1 MVDQA
6 TANEGAT
13 SAPVSPLAPPA
24 SPPGPEPILS
34 ISEQATANSSRRFN
48 SPRILKRI
56 YETPFRT
63 KNPTHG
69 RYLDEVTAWGMDA
82 AGRGPLNQAGSYI
95 GVAIIILASMDAE
108 RDAGCLEE
116 AENPAQCPARV
127 YGLRPSSLLTM
138 ASVVVGIASAIS
150 MPFVGAIVDH
160 TSHRKTVGAAT
171 AFLVCAVTGIQIF
184 LSGSTWFACLIL
196 EIVGGY
202 ALIMHFMSVM
212 AYLPD
217 LSPVEDDLAYYT
229 AHFNMKM
236 YVFQLLYVSIVI
248 GIGSGLELGS
258 VNYARVAVGLAFI
271 ASILLFGYS
280 WLFLFRKRPPLR
292 KVPEGT
298 SIYSAGPTQ
307 LWRTSKLIVTKYNS
321 LKWFMFALLWTPES
335 GAGVVLSIVVTYLN
349 VVITMEN
356 NQIAITNL
364 ILLIFTVPGS
374 YWAIWFMRRFNPL
387 NSFRWSLVF
396 FICVLAFTLIFVNG
410 PDRLNWTY
418 GAGVFWG
425 IAYGWMNPS
434 QRTLQVTL
442 TPRGQEAE
450 IMGLFT
456 FVTQVIGWLP
466 ALIFSVLNENG
477 VDMRWGVSVV
487 CWEVAVAVVCLL
499 FVGDYDDAVWQVQ
512 KEAEPESD
520 EEAAKAEI
528 TETKATIV
536 GSS

>member
-1 MVDQA
+1 
-6 TANEGAT
+6 
-13 SAPVSPLAPPA
+13 
-24 SPPGPEPILS
+24 
-34 ISEQATANSSRRFN
+34 
-48 SPRILKRI
+48 
-56 YETPFRT
+56 
-63 KNPTHG
+63 
-69 RYLDEVTAWGMDA
+69 
-82 AGRGPLNQAGSYI
+82 
-95 GVAIIILASMDAE
+95 
-108 RDAGCLEE
+108 
-116 AENPAQCPARV
+116 
-127 YGLRPSSLLTM
+127 
-138 ASVVVGIASAIS
+138 
-150 MPFVGAIVDH
+150 
-160 TSHRKTVGAAT
+160 
-171 AFLVCAVTGIQIF
+171 
-184 LSGSTWFACLIL
+184 
-196 EIVGGY
+196 
-202 ALIMHFMSVM
+202 
-212 AYLPD
+212 
-217 LSPVEDDLAYYT
+217 
-229 AHFNMKM
+229 
-236 YVFQLLYVSIVI
+236 
-248 GIGSGLELGS
+248 
-258 VNYARVAVGLAFI
+258 
-271 ASILLFGYS
+271 
-280 WLFLFRKRPPLR
+280 
-292 KVPEGT
+292 
-298 SIYSAGPTQ
+298 
-307 LWRTSKLIVTKYNS
+307 
-321 LKWFMFALLWTPES
+321 
-335 GAGVVLSIVVTYLN
+335 
-349 VVITMEN
+349 MEN

-396 FICVLAFTLIFVNG
+396 FICVLAFTLILVNG